1 MVSLLG
7 VACLFDLAR
16 RNSLR
21 SRQFWK
27 IAHSPVRIVDSITFK
42 ALKDLPRKGLPKRRK
57 KFLGMKTFL
66 LWFGLAAAVWAE
78 PSKSLGEAW
87 KAGLINMAGGAGMS
101 SSLCVVDDQGQLV
114 LEWDSQRL
122 LVPASTLKLATA
134 AGIIQQSG
142 QTQQLVTRLQ
152 MVGQRVRLVGDYD
165 PELTSGDIENLAL
178 ELIPKIK
185 GPIQLEVTP
194 PDPEPY
200 PPGWSWD
207 DLSSSF
213 APPVSA
219 LVFDHGLVP
228 LKLTAGTQLQVKGP
242 PWAPSSA
249 MNFLP
254 RFGEFEML
262 VIPGWDN
269 WVMAG
274 QLVPGTEEAVTVPMI
289 RPELAAARLLTEVF
303 KRNGVAVEA
312 IPGGPGQGGTALEA
326 SHRSRAVQQMLV
338 QGLAES
344 DNLVLE
350 CLYRRFRRSLPRV
363 WAGQTQRVVDGCG
376 LSRYNLVSTRQLVQ
390 LFQSEP
396 TLVDYLPRAGQ
407 DGTMKRRPV
416 EGQLRAKTGTMSGV
430 SGLVGEFTAVSGKR
444 YRFALLLNGFVGA
457 AAPFKKAEDDLV
469 ALLVKNL

>member
-1 MVSLLG
+1 MQ
-7 VACLFDLAR
+7 
-16 RNSLR
+16 N
-21 SRQFWK
+21 
-27 IAHSPVRIVDSITFK
+27 
-42 ALKDLPRKGLPKRRK
+42 LP
-57 KFLGMKTFL
+57 
-66 LWFGLAAAVWAE
+66 
-78 PSKSLGEAW
+78 
-87 KAGLINMAGGAGMS
+87 GGAGMS
-101 SSLCVVDDQGQLV
+101 SSLCVLDDLGQNV

-134 AGIIQQSG
+134 AGILQQGG

-152 MVGQRVRLVGDYD
+152 MVGQKVRLVGDYD
-165 PELTSGDIENLAL
+165 PDLTSGDIENLAL

-200 PPGWSWD
+200 PSGWSWD

-228 LKLTAGTQLQVKGP
+228 LRLTAGSQLQVKGP
-242 PWAPSSA
+242 PWAPSSSLG
-249 MNFLP
+249 FLP
-254 RFGEFEML
+254 RSGEFEML
-262 VIPGWDN
+262 VIPGWEN

-274 QLVPGTEEAVTVPMI
+274 RLAPGTEEAVTVPMI

-303 KRNGVAVEA
+303 KRNRVAVEVVS
-312 IPGGPGQGGTALEA
+312 PGPGQGGTAIEA

-350 CLYRRFRRSLPRV
+350 CLYRRFRRTLPKV
-363 WAGQTQRVVDGCG
+363 WAGQTLRVVDGCG
-376 LSRYNLVSTRQLVQ
+376 LSRYNLVSTRQLVE
-390 LFQSEP
+390 LLQSQP
-396 TLVDYLPRAGQ
+396 DLLDYLPRAGQ
-407 DGTMKRRPV
+407 DGTMKRRSV
-416 EGQLRAKTGTMSGV
+416 VGQLRAKTGTMSGV
-430 SGLVGEFTAVSGKR
+430 SGLVGEFTGTSGKR
-444 YRFALLLNGFVGA
+444 YRFALILNGFVGS

-469 ALLVKNL
+469 GLLVKSL

>member
-1 MVSLLG
+1 M
-7 VACLFDLAR
+7 
-16 RNSLR
+16 
-21 SRQFWK
+21 K
-27 IAHSPVRIVDSITFK
+27 I
-42 ALKDLPRKGLPKRRK
+42 
-57 KFLGMKTFL
+57 FL
-66 LWFGLAAAVWAE
+66 LWFALAAAVAAE
-78 PSKSLGEAW
+78 PFKTVGDVW
-87 KAGLINMAGGAGMS
+87 KAGLANLPGGSGMS
-101 SSLCVVDDQGQLV
+101 SSLCVLDEQGQTV

-134 AGIIQQSG
+134 TGILQQGG

-178 ELIPKIK
+178 ELIPKLK
-185 GPIQLEVTP
+185 GPILLEVTP

-200 PPGWSWD
+200 PLGWSWD

-213 APPVSA
+213 APPLSA

-228 LKLTAGTQLQVKGP
+228 LKLTAATQLQVKGP
-242 PWAPSSA
+242 PWAPSTGLG
-249 MNFLP
+249 FLP
-254 RFGEFEML
+254 RMGEFEML
-262 VIPGWDN
+262 VLPGWEN

-274 QLVPGTEEAVTVPMI
+274 QLTPGTEEAVTVPMV

-303 KRNGVAVEA
+303 KRNGVAVEVSGP
-312 IPGGPGQGGTALEA
+312 PGNFGQGGTAIEV

-350 CLYRRFRRSLPRV
+350 CLYRRFRRPLPGA
-363 WAGQTQRVVDGCG
+363 WAGQTLRVVDGCG

-396 TLVDYLPRAGQ
+396 ALVDYLPRAGV
-407 DGTMKRRPV
+407 DGTMKRRAA

-430 SGLVGEFTAVSGKR
+430 SGLVGEFTGVSGKR
-444 YRFALLLNGFVGA
+444 YRFALLLNGFVGP

-469 ALLVKNL
+469 GLLVKNL

>member
-1 MVSLLG
+1 
-7 VACLFDLAR
+7 
-16 RNSLR
+16 
-21 SRQFWK
+21 
-27 IAHSPVRIVDSITFK
+27 
-42 ALKDLPRKGLPKRRK
+42 
-57 KFLGMKTFL
+57 MKTFL
-66 LWFGLAAAVWAE
+66 LWFSLAAAVVAE
-78 PSKSLGEAW
+78 PPITLGDTW
-87 KAGLINMAGGAGMS
+87 KAGLANLAGATGMTT
-101 SSLCVVDDQGQLV
+101 SLCVVDDQAQTV

-134 AGIIQQSG
+134 TGILQQSG
-142 QTQQLVTRLQ
+142 QNQQLVTRLQ

-165 PELTSGDIENLAL
+165 PELTSADIENLAL

-200 PPGWSWD
+200 PLGWSWD

-213 APPVSA
+213 APPLSA

-228 LKLTAGTQLQVKGP
+228 LKLTAGRQLQVKGP
-242 PWAPSSA
+242 AWAPSSA
-249 MNFLP
+249 LNFLP

-274 QLVPGTEEAVTVPMI
+274 QLTPGTEEAVTVPML
-289 RPELAAARLLTEVF
+289 RPELAAARLLSEVF
-303 KRNGVAVEA
+303 KRNGVAVEV
-312 IPGGPGQGGTALEA
+312 IPPGPGQGGTAIEA
-326 SHRSRAVQQMLV
+326 SHRSRSVQQMLL

-350 CLYRRFRRSLPRV
+350 CLYRRFRRPVPRA
-363 WAGQTQRVVDGCG
+363 WAGQTLRVVDGCG
-376 LSRYNLVSTRQLVQ
+376 LSRYNLVSARQLVQ

-430 SGLVGEFTAVSGKR
+430 SGLVGEFTGVSGRR

-457 AAPFKKAEDDLV
+457 AAPFKKAEDELI
-469 ALLVKNL
+469 AQLVKNL

>member
-1 MVSLLG
+1 
-7 VACLFDLAR
+7 
-16 RNSLR
+16 
-21 SRQFWK
+21 
-27 IAHSPVRIVDSITFK
+27 
-42 ALKDLPRKGLPKRRK
+42 
-57 KFLGMKTFL
+57 MKTFL
-66 LWFGLAAAVWAE
+66 LWLAVAAAVWAE
-78 PSKSLGEAW
+78 PSRSVGDEW
-87 KAGLINMAGGAGMS
+87 KAGLANLPGGAGMS
-101 SSLCVVDDQGQLV
+101 SSLCVLDEQGQTV

-134 AGIIQQSG
+134 TGILQQGG

-152 MVGQRVRLVGDYD
+152 MVGQHVRLVGDYD

-194 PDPEPY
+194 SDPEPY

-213 APPVSA
+213 APPLSA

-228 LKLTAGTQLQVKGP
+228 LHLLAGAQLQVKGP
-242 PWAPSSA
+242 PWAPPAA

-254 RFGEFEML
+254 RLGEFEML
-262 VIPGWDN
+262 VLPGWDN

-274 QLVPGTEEAVTVPMI
+274 QLTAGTEEAVTVPML

-303 KRNGVAVEA
+303 KHNGVAVEV
-312 IPGGPGQGGTALEA
+312 IGPGPGQGGTAIEA
-326 SHRSRAVQQMLV
+326 SHRSRAVQQMLL

-350 CLYRRFRRSLPRV
+350 CLYRRFRRPLPKA
-363 WAGQTQRVVDGCG
+363 WAGQTLRVVDGCG

-407 DGTMKRRPV
+407 DGTMKRRTV

-430 SGLVGEFTAVSGKR
+430 SGLVGEFTGMSGKR
-444 YRFALLLNGFVGA
+444 YRFALLLSGFVGA
-457 AAPFKKAEDDLV
+457 AAPFKKAEDDLIG
-469 ALLVKNL
+469 LLVKNL

>member
-1 MVSLLG
+1 MGYKV
-7 VACLFDLAR
+7 
-16 RNSLR
+16 
-21 SRQFWK
+21 
-27 IAHSPVRIVDSITFK
+27 P
-42 ALKDLPRKGLPKRRK
+42 
-57 KFLGMKTFL
+57 GMKTFL
-66 LWFGLAAAVWAE
+66 LWFALAAAVAAE
-78 PSKSLGEAW
+78 PFSSVADAW
-87 KAGLINMAGGAGMS
+87 KAGLANLPGGSGMS
-101 SSLCVVDDQGQLV
+101 SSLCVVDDQGQQV

-134 AGIIQQSG
+134 TGILQQGG
-142 QTQQLVTRLQ
+142 QGQQLVTRLQ

-200 PPGWSWD
+200 PAGWSWD

-228 LKLTAGTQLQVKGP
+228 LKLMAGTQLQVKGP
-242 PWAPSSA
+242 PWAPSSG

-254 RFGEFEML
+254 RPGEFEML

-274 QLVPGTEEAVTVPMI
+274 QLTAGTEEAVTVPML
-289 RPELAAARLLTEVF
+289 RPELAAARLLSEVF
-303 KRNGVAVEA
+303 KRNGVPVEVIA
-312 IPGGPGQGGTALEA
+312 PGPGQGGAAIEA

-350 CLYRRFRRSLPRV
+350 CLYRRFRRPLPRA
-363 WAGQTQRVVDGCG
+363 WGGQTLRVVDGCG

-390 LFQSEP
+390 LLQSEP
-396 TLVDYLPRAGQ
+396 TLTDYLPRAGM
-407 DGTMKRRPV
+407 DGTMKRRAS

-430 SGLVGEFTAVSGKR
+430 SGLVGEFTGVSGKR
-444 YRFALLLNGFVGA
+444 YHFALLLNGFVGS
-457 AAPFKKAEDDLV
+457 AAPFKKAEDDLIGR
-469 ALLVKNL
+469 LVKTL

>member
-1 MVSLLG
+1 
-7 VACLFDLAR
+7 
-16 RNSLR
+16 
-21 SRQFWK
+21 
-27 IAHSPVRIVDSITFK
+27 
-42 ALKDLPRKGLPKRRK
+42 
-57 KFLGMKTFL
+57 MKTFL
-66 LWFGLAAAVWAE
+66 LWLGLVAAVVAD
-78 PSKSLGEAW
+78 PSRTVGDAW
-87 KAGLINMAGGAGMS
+87 KAGLTKLPGGSGMS

-134 AGIIQQSG
+134 TGILQQGG

-178 ELIPKIK
+178 ELIPRIK

-213 APPVSA
+213 APPLSA

-228 LKLTAGTQLQVKGP
+228 LKLNAQGGQLQVKGP
-242 PWAPSSA
+242 PWAPSTG
-249 MNFLP
+249 MNLLP
-254 RFGEFEML
+254 RLGEFEML

-274 QLVPGTEEAVTVPMI
+274 QLTAGTEEAVTVPML

-303 KRNGVAVEA
+303 KRNGVPVEV
-312 IPGGPGQGGTALEA
+312 IGPGPGQGGAAIEA

-344 DNLVLE
+344 DNLVME
-350 CLYRRFRRSLPRV
+350 CLYRRFRRSLPRA
-363 WAGQTQRVVDGCG
+363 WAGQTLRVVDGCG
-376 LSRYNLVSTRQLVQ
+376 LSRYNLVSTGQLVQ

-396 TLVDYLPRAGQ
+396 TLVDYLPKAGV
-407 DGTMKRRPV
+407 DGTMKRRAA
-416 EGQLRAKTGTMSGV
+416 EGQVRAKTGTMSGV
-430 SGLVGEFTAVSGKR
+430 SGLVGEFTGVSGKR
-444 YRFALLLNGFVGA
+444 YRFALLLNGFVGP
-457 AAPFKKAEDDLV
+457 AAPFKRAEDELV
-469 ALLVKNL
+469 GLLVKNL

>member
-1 MVSLLG
+1 
-7 VACLFDLAR
+7 
-16 RNSLR
+16 
-21 SRQFWK
+21 
-27 IAHSPVRIVDSITFK
+27 
-42 ALKDLPRKGLPKRRK
+42 
-57 KFLGMKTFL
+57 
-66 LWFGLAAAVWAE
+66 
-78 PSKSLGEAW
+78 
-87 KAGLINMAGGAGMS
+87 MS
-101 SSLCVVDDQGQLV
+101 SSLCVLDDQGQTV
-114 LEWDSQRL
+114 LEWDSQRM

-134 AGIIQQSG
+134 TGIVQQGG

-213 APPVSA
+213 APPLSA

-228 LKLTAGTQLQVKGP
+228 LKLSAQVPLNSNGTQLQVKGP
-242 PWAPSSA
+242 PWAPSAA

-254 RFGEFEML
+254 RTGEFEML
-262 VIPGWDN
+262 VLPGWDN

-274 QLVPGTEEAVTVPMI
+274 QLTAGTEEAVTVPML

-303 KRNGVAVEA
+303 KRNGVPVEV
-312 IPGGPGQGGTALEA
+312 IPPGPGQGGTAIEA
-326 SHRSRAVQQMLV
+326 SHRSRSVQQMLV

-350 CLYRRFRRSLPRV
+350 CLYRRFRRPLPKA
-363 WAGQTQRVVDGCG
+363 WAGQTLRVVDGCG
-376 LSRYNLVSTRQLVQ
+376 LSRYNLVSTRQLAQ
-390 LFQSEP
+390 LLQSEP
-396 TLVDYLPRAGQ
+396 TLVDYLPRAGL
-407 DGTMKRRPV
+407 DGTMKRRTV

-430 SGLVGEFTAVSGKR
+430 SGLVGEFTGASGKR

-457 AAPFKKAEDDLV
+457 AAPFKKAEDDLIG
-469 ALLVKNL
+469 LLVKNL